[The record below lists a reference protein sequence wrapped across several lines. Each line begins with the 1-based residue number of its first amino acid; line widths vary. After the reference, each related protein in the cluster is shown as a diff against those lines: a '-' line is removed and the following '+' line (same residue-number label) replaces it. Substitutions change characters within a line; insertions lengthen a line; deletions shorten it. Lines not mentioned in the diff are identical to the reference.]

1 MFMLVFMGTMLAL
14 AAGVAL
20 AQGAETTRGPVDFFL
35 DSTDCHGE
43 LIPVTGKLNAVF
55 HVMEDEDG
63 SFHGNS
69 HFNFANVKGIG
80 QETGVTYRVPTT
92 GRGGRRRRRGAVTG
106 VEYRVPTTVNST
118 QNFTSAA
125 GQLITTETTMSLTV
139 GQGQAPNQ
147 QATAVIHFVFAPDGT
162 VKTEVVEFRFECRS

>member
-1 MFMLVFMGTMLAL
+1 MRRTMFLLVIMGTTLAL

-35 DSTDCHGE
+35 DAEDCAGE
-43 LIPVTGKLNAVF
+43 LIHVTGKLNAVF

-69 HFNFANVKGIG
+69 HFNFANVKGVG
-80 QETGVTYRVPTT
+80 E
-92 GRGGRRRRRGAVTG
+92 VTG

>member
-1 MFMLVFMGTMLAL
+1 MRRTMFMLVFMGTMLAL

-20 AQGAETTRGPVDFFL
+20 AQDSRGAETSRGPVDFFL

-43 LIPVTGKLNAVF
+43 LISVTGKLNAVF
-55 HVMEDEDG
+55 HVREDEDG
-63 SFHGNS
+63 SFHANS

-80 QETGVTYRVPTT
+80 ELTR
-92 GRGGRRRRRGAVTG
+92 
-106 VEYRVPTTVNST
+106 VEYTVPTTVNST
-118 QNFTSAA
+118 QHITSA

-147 QATAVIHFVFAPDGT
+147 QATTVIHLVVAPDGT

>member
-1 MFMLVFMGTMLAL
+1 MRRTMYMLVFMGITLAL

-20 AQGAETTRGPVDFFL
+20 AQGAETSRGPVDFTL
-35 DSTDCHGE
+35 DSTDCAGE
-43 LIPVTGKLNAVF
+43 EILVTGKVNAVF
-55 HVMEDEDG
+55 HLMEDEDG
-63 SFHGNS
+63 FFHGNS

-80 QETGVTYRVPTT
+80 KL
-92 GRGGRRRRRGAVTG
+92 TG

-125 GQLITTETTMSLTV
+125 GQLISTEVTMSLTV

-147 QATAVIHFVFAPDGT
+147 QATVVIHSVVAPDGT